1 MLPNTFITT
10 SLSSLHF
17 STKFM
22 CLSFPYRQHNIL
34 IERDHN
40 SLIIILSPVL
50 TRYSNACFSSHSY
63 FRMTFLSFL
72 SLILSVLAIPAPS
85 PPQVSFFQEVSP
97 LSNQV
102 LIIACCNAFSIM
114 ACKTKSLFNFKQTK
128 KNRTHFITCPL
139 KLPRPLVAFLL
150 TGEKSHKLLTYILS
164 FNCHRKR

>member
-22 CLSFPYRQHNIL
+22 CLSFPYIEHNIL

-102 LIIACCNAFSIM
+102 LIIARCNVFSIM
-114 ACKTKSLFNFKQTK
+114 ACKNEKSLQLQTNK
-128 KNRTHFITCPL
+128 KNPHSF
-139 KLPRPLVAFLL
+139 
-150 TGEKSHKLLTYILS
+150 HHLS
-164 FNCHRKR
+164 S